1 MAAECNE
8 QMLSAEQTGIQRG
21 SNLPKSLC
29 HCFSCSHE
37 LFVKFL
43 GCMHSCVNNLFFTTV
58 SKPQKNSLKMFSY
71 CKLNQV
77 SFVNDPCLFKAHDQT
92 WGSN

>member
-1 MAAECNE
+1 MTAECNE
-8 QMLSAEQTGIQRG
+8 QMLSAVSNWYPKGIQ
-21 SNLPKSLC
+21 STKISVSLC
-29 HCFSCSHE
+29 LLFSRAS
-37 LFVKFL
+37 FKFL
-43 GCMHSCVNNLFFTTV
+43 GCMHSCVNNLFFTIV